1 MTERGFYVIYALAR
15 HIVLCDADGVIRT
28 DLRLFTFRNRR
39 RPLFPFERDVS
50 LDRG

>member
-1 MTERGFYVIYALAR
+1 MTEGGFYAIYALAR
-15 HIVLCDADGVIRT
+15 HIVLCDADGVTRT
-28 DLRLFTFRNRR
+28 GRRLFTYRNRR

>member
-1 MTERGFYVIYALAR
+1 MTERGFYVIYALVR
-15 HIVLCDADGVIRT
+15 HIVLCDADGVT
-28 DLRLFTFRNRR
+28 HPDLRLFAYRNRR